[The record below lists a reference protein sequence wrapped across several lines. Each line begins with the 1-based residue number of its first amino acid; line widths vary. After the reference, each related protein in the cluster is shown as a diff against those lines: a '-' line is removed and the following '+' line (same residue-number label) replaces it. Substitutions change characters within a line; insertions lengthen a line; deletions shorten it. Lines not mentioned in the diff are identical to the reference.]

1 VRILEWCSFI
11 RNAAD
16 QQDFDWNSVDS
27 PVDTRGPVS
36 SEQQGAAAQA
46 RVSLKDL
53 FSCFLQVGLTSFG
66 GGTQAWVYR
75 AVVEERKW
83 LDEKAFLAG
92 LTVAQIL
99 PGANP
104 VNLSLYVGQR
114 LRGGLGALVATLG
127 MVVPAICV
135 VLMVAAV
142 YSQISQYPLT
152 QFMLIGIATVGL
164 GATLAAGTKAALR
177 IERKPV
183 TIAIG
188 IATFVAVGVLHW
200 SMVPVVAVLAP
211 LSIILALRRPRG

>member
-1 VRILEWCSFI
+1 M
-11 RNAAD
+11 AD
-16 QQDFDWNSVDS
+16 SSFDWNVLDSSVG
-27 PVDTRGPVS
+27 TGGPIG
-36 SEQQGAAAQA
+36 SEQQGAAAIP
-46 RVSLKDL
+46 RVSLRDL
-53 FSCFLQVGLTSFG
+53 FFCFLQVGLTSFG

-75 AVVEERKW
+75 AVVEDRNW

-104 VNLSLYVGQR
+104 VNLALYVGQR
-114 LRGGLGALVATLG
+114 LRGRLGALVAALG

-135 VLMVAAV
+135 VLVVAAI
-142 YSQISQYPLT
+142 YSRISAYPLT

-164 GATLAAGTKAALR
+164 GATFAAGTKAALR

-183 TIAIG
+183 TLFIG
-188 IATFVAVGVLHW
+188 IATFAGVGVFHW

-211 LSIILALRRPRG
+211 LSIFLALRRPGG

>member
-1 VRILEWCSFI
+1 ME
-11 RNAAD
+11 
-16 QQDFDWNSVDS
+16 
-27 PVDTRGPVS
+27 
-36 SEQQGAAAQA
+36 SEQYGTAAIPQ
-46 RVSLKDL
+46 VSLKAL

-135 VLMVAAV
+135 VLVVAAL
-142 YSQISQYPLT
+142 YSRIAQYPLT

-164 GATLAAGTKAALR
+164 GATFAAGTKAALR

-183 TIAIG
+183 ALSIG
-188 IATFVAVGVLHW
+188 IATFVAVGIFHW

-211 LSIILALRRPRG
+211 LGIVLALRRPRG

>member
-1 VRILEWCSFI
+1 M
-11 RNAAD
+11 
-16 QQDFDWNSVDS
+16 DS
-27 PVDTRGPVS
+27 SAGTGGPIA
-36 SEQQGAAAQA
+36 SEQPDSAALPQ
-46 RVSLKDL
+46 VSLKDL

-114 LRGGLGALVATLG
+114 LRGGPGALVATLG

-135 VLMVAAV
+135 VLVVAAI
-142 YSQISQYPLT
+142 YSRIAQYPLT
-152 QFMLIGIATVGL
+152 QFMLIGIATVGI
-164 GATLAAGTKAALR
+164 GATFAAGTKAALR

-183 TIAIG
+183 AISIG
-188 IATFVAVGVLHW
+188 IATFVAVGVFHW
-200 SMVPVVAVLAP
+200 SMIPVVAVLAP
-211 LSIILALRRPRG
+211 LGIVLALRRPRG

>member
-1 VRILEWCSFI
+1 M
-11 RNAAD
+11 
-16 QQDFDWNSVDS
+16 DS
-27 PVDTRGPVS
+27 SAGTGGPIE
-36 SEQQGAAAQA
+36 SEQHATAAIPH
-46 RVSLKDL
+46 VSLKDL
-53 FSCFLQVGLTSFG
+53 FACFLQVGLTSFG

-114 LRGGLGALVATLG
+114 LRGGHGALAATLG

-135 VLMVAAV
+135 VLVVAAI
-142 YSQISQYPLT
+142 YSRIAQYPLT

-164 GATLAAGTKAALR
+164 GATFAAGTKAALR

-183 TIAIG
+183 TLLIG
-188 IATFVAVGVLHW
+188 IATFVAVGVFHW

>member
-1 VRILEWCSFI
+1 MDS
-11 RNAAD
+11 
-16 QQDFDWNSVDS
+16 SVG
-27 PVDTRGPVS
+27 TGGPVE
-36 SEQQGAAAQA
+36 SEQPGTVTLPQ
-46 RVSLKDL
+46 VSLKDL
-53 FSCFLQVGLTSFG
+53 FFCFLQVGLTSFG

-114 LRGGLGALVATLG
+114 LRGGVGALVATLG

-135 VLMVAAV
+135 VLVVAAI
-142 YSQISQYPLT
+142 YSRIAQYPLT

-164 GATLAAGTKAALR
+164 GATFAAGTKAALR

-183 TIAIG
+183 TLLIG
-188 IATFVAVGVLHW
+188 IATFVAVGVFHW

>member
-1 VRILEWCSFI
+1 MFLIGIFLDS
-11 RNAAD
+11 
-16 QQDFDWNSVDS
+16 SVG
-27 PVDTRGPVS
+27 TGGPVE
-36 SEQQGAAAQA
+36 SEQQGTAAIPQ
-46 RVSLKDL
+46 VSLKAL

-114 LRGGLGALVATLG
+114 LRGGRGALVATLG

-135 VLMVAAV
+135 VLVVAAI
-142 YSQISQYPLT
+142 YSRIAQYPLT

-164 GATLAAGTKAALR
+164 GATFAAGTKAALR

-183 TIAIG
+183 TLLIG
-188 IATFVAVGVLHW
+188 VATFVAVGVFHW

>member
-1 VRILEWCSFI
+1 MDS
-11 RNAAD
+11 
-16 QQDFDWNSVDS
+16 SVG
-27 PVDTRGPVS
+27 TGGPIA
-36 SEQQGAAAQA
+36 SEQQESPALPQ
-46 RVSLKDL
+46 VSLKDL

-92 LTVAQIL
+92 MTVAQIL

-127 MVVPAICV
+127 MVVPALCV
-135 VLMVAAV
+135 VLAVAAI
-142 YSQISQYPLT
+142 YSRIAQYPLT

-164 GATLAAGTKAALR
+164 GATFATGTKAALR
-177 IERKPV
+177 IERRPV
-183 TIAIG
+183 AISIG
-188 IATFVAVGVLHW
+188 IATFVAVGVFHW
-200 SMVPVVAVLAP
+200 SMIPVVAVLAP
-211 LSIILALRRPRG
+211 LGIVLALRRPHG

>member
-1 VRILEWCSFI
+1 MDPSAGTGGPIAS
-11 RNAAD
+11 A
-16 QQDFDWNSVDS
+16 QQ
-27 PVDTRGPVS
+27 
-36 SEQQGAAAQA
+36 QK
-46 RVSLKDL
+46 VSLREL
-53 FSCFLQVGLTSFG
+53 FFCFLQVGLTSFG

-83 LDEKAFLAG
+83 LDEQAFLAG

-135 VLMVAAV
+135 VLVVATA
-142 YSQISQYPLT
+142 YSRIAQYPLT
-152 QFMLIGIATVGL
+152 RFMLIGIATVGI

-177 IERKPV
+177 LEREPV
-183 TIAIG
+183 ALLIG
-188 IATFVAVGVLHW
+188 VATFVAVGVFHW

-211 LSIILALRRPRG
+211 VAIVLAMRRPRD